1 MTMVDMFWGVKTD
14 GEIFFEENSSI
25 FSSTVRKMC
34 KKLCQGQ
41 FFFSNVSSS
50 SKNYSIDFTTSRVKR
65 RSRRVTMV
73 QK

>member
-41 FFFSNVSSS
+41 LFFS
-50 SKNYSIDFTTSRVKR
+50 KR
-65 RSRRVTMV
+65 
-73 QK
+73 QFK